1 MKKIKAL
8 LAVIAITVAAAL
20 ILPAGAVQAASV
32 SASFTKTSPDGD
44 VRVEDM
50 VKLELSLSADEEIG
64 AVEAYIAY
72 NSDVFEYIS
81 GPDCVLGGEG
91 LLRVTDSG
99 TSSYSTKRNY
109 LLYFRASAVGDCKFS
124 IRNNPEVYDANEGNA
139 MSVSSQPLTL
149 SVLAGTTASSDATLA
164 QLKVGSAVLTPSF
177 DPLIKDYNV
186 RVENSLIKLAVSAV
200 PNDPL
205 ASVTVEGA
213 DNLKEGSNRI
223 TVQVTAPDGTEN
235 KYVIYCVREEAPA
248 DEEKP
253 AEEDTQEK
261 QEDTDKN
268 TKEASSD
275 RHEQAF
281 YITERDNRIMLI
293 ADTEYEMMESDA
305 GIKIPNGFYKTSILI
320 SGYTVVAYSP
330 VPDGTPEYLLVIL
343 KKDGSAP
350 GLYVYDRMEKTI
362 QRYGLMTSGEQA
374 QDDESADEEA
384 EKEVRDQEAYEKT
397 INTLSTVIAVLSG
410 VCMLLLIITIRLV
423 FRRKGT
429 AGRRGSSSETH
440 ESPRRGRSSRT
451 SRNSSAEKRRRS

>member
-1 MKKIKAL
+1 MKKIKIL
-8 LAVIAITVAAAL
+8 LVVIAAM
-20 ILPAGAVQAASV
+20 AGASILMPAEGAKAASV
-32 SASFTKTSPDGD
+32 SALFTKTSPDGD
-44 VRVEDM
+44 IRVEDM
-50 VKLELSLSADEEIG
+50 VKLELSLTADEEIG
-64 AVEAYIAY
+64 AVEAYISY

-91 LLRVTDSG
+91 LLRITDSG
-99 TSSYSTKRNY
+99 TSTYSTKRNY
-109 LLYFRASAVGDCKFS
+109 LLYFSASAVGDSKFS
-124 IRNNPEVYDANEGNA
+124 IRNNPEIYDANEGNA

-177 DPLIKDYNV
+177 DPLIKDYSV

-248 DEEKP
+248 DEEK
-253 AEEDTQEK
+253 AG
-261 QEDTDKN
+261 QEDADD
-268 TKEASSD
+268 TKEASETKTKETSD
-275 RHEQAF
+275 GHTQAF
-281 YITERDNRIMLI
+281 YVTERDDRIMLI

-305 GIKIPNGFYKTSILI
+305 GIKIPDGFYRTSILV
-320 SGYTVVAYSP
+320 SGYTVAAYSP
-330 VPDGTPEYLLVIL
+330 VPDGTPEYLLLIL

-350 GLYVYDRMEKTI
+350 GLYVYDRIEKTI
-362 QRYGLMTSGEQA
+362 QRYGLMTEGEQA
-374 QDDESADEEA
+374 EPAGTVDEDA
-384 EKEVRDQEAYEKT
+384 EKDAPDEEAYEKT
-397 INTLSTVIAVLSG
+397 VNTLSTVIAVLSG

-429 AGRRGSSSETH
+429 AGRRESSSERR

-451 SRNSSAEKRRRS
+451 SRESSAEKRRRS